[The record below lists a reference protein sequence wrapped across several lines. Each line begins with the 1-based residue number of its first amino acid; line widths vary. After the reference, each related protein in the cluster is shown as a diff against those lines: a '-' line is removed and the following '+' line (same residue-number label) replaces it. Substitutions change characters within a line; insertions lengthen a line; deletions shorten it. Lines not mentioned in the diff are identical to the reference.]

1 MAIVERAKN
10 ILLTPKT
17 EWLTIDGE
25 NDDHKKVFMSYL
37 LILALIPTICSFVG
51 YGLIGYKVLGVKVGT
66 VGLGL
71 KYAISQLLTIIIG
84 AYATAYAFNFL
95 AEKYGAV
102 KNFDKAFQL
111 AAYCYTAVCVG
122 GFFYIIPGLRW
133 IASLGSAYS
142 LYLLYIGLAPMMKVP
157 EEKKTSYFVVSF
169 LAMAA
174 VVILLSVVMG
184 AILGIGSMLS

>member
-1 MAIVERAKN
+1 MTIVERAKN

-25 NDDHKKVFMSYL
+25 NDDHQKVLTTYL
-37 LILALIPTICSFVG
+37 LIIALIPAICSFVG

-71 KYAISQLLTIIIG
+71 KQAISQYLSIIIG
-84 AYATAYAFNFL
+84 AYATAYAFNFF

-102 KNFDKAFQL
+102 KNFNKAFQL
-111 AAYCYTAVCVG
+111 AAYCYTAICVG

-133 IASLGSAYS
+133 IASLASIYS
-142 LYLLYIGLAPMMKVP
+142 LYLLYIGLKPMMKVP
-157 EEKKTSYFVVSF
+157 EEKNTSYFVIAF

-174 VVILLSVVMG
+174 VVILLSIVLG
-184 AILGIGSMLS
+184 AILGIGSALG